1 MKLSTHNLTKII
13 VDNIIK
19 IGFIAIIVGWC
30 FKILT
35 PFLGPV
41 LWAILIAVILQPLYE
56 TLSKKLGGKKGLSAT
71 MLTLLLLIII
81 LAPSI
86 LLTSSLVEGAQN
98 IGEQLASNQFEVPP
112 PTDEVK
118 EWPLIGEEAYNTWTL
133 ASSNFEK
140 FATTYSAQLSS
151 VGKGILGS
159 IVSTGTGILQFIL
172 SIIIAGILLT
182 YSDSG
187 GKFTE
192 NLFNRISGNQGTK
205 LLHLCNNTI
214 RNVAK
219 GVLGVAS
226 IQGFLIGIGM
236 LLAGV
241 PYAGLWTLICFIL
254 AMIQLPPT
262 LIVIPVIVYLFSQDS
277 GIMTIVW
284 SVYLILAS
292 MSDNILKPILLGKG
306 APVPML
312 VIFLGVVG
320 GFIASGFIGLFIG
333 AIVLSVG
340 YQLMIAWVNDE
351 REKNSI

>member
-1 MKLSTHNLTKII
+1 
-13 VDNIIK
+13 
-19 IGFIAIIVGWC
+19 
-30 FKILT
+30 
-35 PFLGPV
+35 
-41 LWAILIAVILQPLYE
+41 
-56 TLSKKLGGKKGLSAT
+56 
-71 MLTLLLLIII
+71 LLLII
-81 LAPSI
+81 LVPSI
-86 LLTSSLVEGAQN
+86 LFTSSLVEGAQN
-98 IGEQLASNQFEVPP
+98 LGEQLETNQFEVPP
-112 PTDEVK
+112 ATDKVK
-118 EWPLIGEEAYNTWTL
+118 EWPFIGERAYNAWTL
-133 ASSNFEK
+133 ASSNIEK
-140 FATTYSAQLSS
+140 FATTYSEQLAA
-151 VGKGILGS
+151 VGKSILAS

-172 SIIIAGILLT
+172 SVIIAGILLT

-192 NLFNRISGNQGTK
+192 TLFNRISGNQGTN
-205 LLHLCNNTI
+205 LLNLCNNTV

-219 GVLGVAS
+219 GVLGVAF

-277 GIMTIVW
+277 GVMTIVW

-292 MSDNILKPILLGKG
+292 ISDNFLKPILLGKG

-340 YQLMIAWVNDE
+340 YKLMIAWVNDKQE
-351 REKNSI
+351 ENNA

>member
-1 MKLSTHNLTKII
+1 
-13 VDNIIK
+13 
-19 IGFIAIIVGWC
+19 
-30 FKILT
+30 
-35 PFLGPV
+35 
-41 LWAILIAVILQPLYE
+41 
-56 TLSKKLGGKKGLSAT
+56 
-71 MLTLLLLIII
+71 LLLII
-81 LAPSI
+81 LVPSI
-86 LLTSSLVEGAQN
+86 LFTSSLVEGAQN
-98 IGEQLASNQFEVPP
+98 LGEQLETNQFEVPP
-112 PTDEVK
+112 ATDKVK
-118 EWPLIGEEAYNTWTL
+118 EWPFIGERAYNAWTL
-133 ASSNFEK
+133 ASSNIEK
-140 FATTYSAQLSS
+140 FATTYSEQLAA
-151 VGKGILGS
+151 VGKSILAS

-172 SIIIAGILLT
+172 SVIIAGILLT

-192 NLFNRISGNQGTK
+192 TLFNRISGNQGTN
-205 LLHLCNNTI
+205 LLNLCNNTI

-219 GVLGVAS
+219 GVLGVAF

-277 GIMTIVW
+277 GVMTIVW

-292 MSDNILKPILLGKG
+292 ISDDFLKPILLGKG

-340 YQLMIAWVNDE
+340 YKLMIAWVNDKQE
-351 REKNSI
+351 ENNA